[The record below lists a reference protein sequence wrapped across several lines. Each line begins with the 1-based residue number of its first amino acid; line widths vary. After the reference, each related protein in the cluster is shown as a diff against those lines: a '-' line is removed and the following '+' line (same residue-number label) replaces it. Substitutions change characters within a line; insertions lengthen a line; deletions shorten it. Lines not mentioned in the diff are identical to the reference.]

1 MGDVLSESDLAR
13 ILAVPESTVRRL
25 FEEGLLTGTQHDDGW
40 RTTEQILEGDTAILI
55 EGERIARLREGI
67 HPSPWS
73 DALREDDPGHLAPA
87 KVAAL
92 IKRLETTSSQ
102 T

>member
-13 ILAVPESTVRRL
+13 ILKVSKPTVRRL
-25 FEEGLLTGTQHDDGW
+25 FKEGLLTGTQHDDGW
-40 RTTEQILEGDTAILI
+40 QTTAQIVEGDMAILI

-67 HPSPWS
+67 HASPWS
-73 DALREDDPGHLAPA
+73 DALHEDDPGHLAPA

-92 IKRLETTSSQ
+92 IKQLETTSSRS
-102 T
+102 